1 MLAILVMFQSPGSIF
16 LKLGPVTIRWY
27 GVMIAL
33 GFITASFALSRL
45 AKKTGQNAESLIN
58 CAIACFIG
66 GIIGA
71 RLYFVT
77 LSWSYFQNHLWEIC
91 ATWNGGL
98 SIHGGIIGAVI
109 AGCIYAYIY
118 KLPALQYADILT
130 SVAPLGQAIGRW
142 GNFFN
147 SEAFG
152 KPVADNFPLRLF
164 IPSENRP
171 MAYLQ
176 NDYFHPTFL
185 YESIWDFAL
194 FGLLYFIALP
204 RLAAYPGL
212 SFLLY
217 IAGYSLG
224 RMLIEPLRVDSIMIG
239 NLQAPL
245 VVSAANF
252 VLALVAIVFLVFLYR
267 RRRS

>member
-16 LKLGPVTIRWY
+16 FKLGPITIRWY
-27 GVMIAL
+27 GIMIAL
-33 GFITASFALSRL
+33 GFVAASIALSRL
-45 AKKTGQNAESLIN
+45 AKKVGLNSESLIN
-58 CAIACFIG
+58 CAIASFIG

-71 RLYFVT
+71 RLYFVS
-77 LSWSYFQNHLWEIC
+77 LSWGYFHNHLWEIC

-109 AGCIYAYIY
+109 AGCVYAYLK

-130 SVAPLGQAIGRW
+130 SVAPLGQAVGRW

-152 KPVADNFPLRLF
+152 KPVADTFPLRLF
-164 IPSENRP
+164 IPPDNRP
-171 MAYLQ
+171 LAYLH
-176 NDYFHPTFL
+176 NNYFHPTFL

-194 FGLLYFIALP
+194 FCLLYFVALP

-212 SFLLY
+212 NFLLY

-239 NLQAPL
+239 DWQAPL

-252 VLALVAIVFLVFLYR
+252 ALALIAMMFLVFLYR

>member
-1 MLAILVMFQSPGSIF
+1 MFQSPGSIF

-33 GFITASFALSRL
+33 GFITASLALSRL
-45 AKKTGQNAESLIN
+45 AKKTGQNSESLIN
-58 CAIACFIG
+58 CAIVCFMG
-66 GIIGA
+66 GISGA

-77 LSWSYFQNHLWEIC
+77 LSWSYFQNHLGEIC

-109 AGCIYAYIY
+109 SGCIYAYIY

-130 SVAPLGQAIGRW
+130 AVAPLGQAIGRW

-152 KPVADNFPLRLF
+152 KPVADDFPLRLF
-164 IPSENRP
+164 IPSESRP
-171 MAYLQ
+171 AAFLK
-176 NDYFHPTFL
+176 NNYFHPAFL

-194 FGLLYFIALP
+194 FAALYFVALP
-204 RLAAYPGL
+204 RLSAYPGL

-239 NLQAPL
+239 QFQAPL
-245 VVSAANF
+245 VVSTANF
-252 VLALVAIVFLVFLYR
+252 VLALIAIACVILFYR
-267 RRRS
+267 RRRSE